1 MTLQPW
7 ARSCPGPGGREPR
20 LLELLKLLELVLLEE
35 VDGLAMWEAGDWR
48 LGESAWR
55 NRS

>member
-1 MTLQPW
+1 MDLPLPGKPRRRTMTLQPW

-35 VDGLAMWEAGDWR
+35 ADGLAMW
-48 LGESAWR
+48 
-55 NRS
+55 